1 MERELTAAW
10 LLREVYESS
19 APLWA
24 APGLVEEIDAVS
36 RDVYDLEQFPSRIE
50 RDQPR
55 RRVAGMGYFRSND
68 SGHRI

>member
-36 RDVYDLEQFPSRIE
+36 RDVYDLEQSPLH
-50 RDQPR
+50 D
-55 RRVAGMGYFRSND
+55 RVGSIAAARCGNGLFSQQ
-68 SGHRI
+68 